1 MKKMLRIIMVLMI
14 VSQCNLLVVFAA
26 VGQPKITKVKQT
38 GQKEVTV
45 TWSKVSGATGYTVE
59 YKCAGGK
66 WIEKKTSKR
75 ELVLVKLKQNKTYRI
90 RVRAYK
96 DSKKKSISAVYKFGK
111 YSLEKK
117 IRVSKLAKTNSFNPS
132 LTGFFVIE
140 SKYNANG
147 TVALDIND
155 NNMGNR
161 GNLETYPRH
170 SGPNQVFLVSSVGN
184 GYYTLSPVHS
194 RKYIHRADGSSV
206 NIYQWDGSTNW
217 NAHWQII
224 SAGSGYYYLRN
235 RASGKYMTRDLD
247 RSRSS
252 NNVYEASR
260 PIGYSL
266 KTQKWKFISV
276 GRPGYSLNTSM
287 ENGPAST
294 YSREDTFTTRY
305 TLNSNYPITRWELNV
320 YTSNGVH
327 KLSGVNTPNYPVS
340 SETWSIPMK
349 LLSAGNYYIHLIAWN
364 AWGDGVCSP
373 KYYFSVRD
381 NIVKTEKSSSGFL
394 KYALTETQLLRI
406 ARLCQQEQGTV
417 AGAKA
422 EASLMANQL
431 ETSKWRQNRYGTG
444 ANGLYNWVRNGGWF
458 SRASYWMDNGTV
470 SSSVLA
476 GVRDVL
482 VNGNRTLPLYVDE
495 HDCLSDITS
504 ISTGKVKNRGNYVSG
519 KTIVKN
525 RYGSKWTFWCFPDKT
540 SDPFG
545 YTDSAYKAAQAQGMQ

>member
-1 MKKMLRIIMVLMI
+1 MKKMLRIIFTMLI
-14 VSQCNLLVVFAA
+14 VFQCNLLVASAA
-26 VGQPKITKVKQT
+26 VGQPKIKKVKQT

-45 TWSKVSGATGYTVE
+45 TWSKVSGATGYTLE

-66 WIEKKTSKR
+66 WTEKRTSKR
-75 ELVLVKLKQNKTYRI
+75 ELVLVKLKQNKIYRI

-96 DSKKKSISAVYKFGK
+96 DSKKKGISAVYKYGK

-161 GNLETYPRH
+161 GNLETYPKH

-320 YTSNGVH
+320 YTSTGVH
-327 KLSGVNTPNYPVS
+327 KLSGANTPNYPTS

-349 LLSAGNYYIHLIAWN
+349 LLSAGNYYIQLVAWN
-364 AWGDGVCSP
+364 AWGDGLRSP
-373 KYYFSVRD
+373 KYYFSVKD
-381 NIVKTEKSSSGFL
+381 NNASTGNTSKSVTDALRWCDRLLNTKVGSGQCVALIQAYYKYLGVSPVSGHAYQYATNSLPSGWRRVKGGTPQPGDILIYAGATYGHVAIYAGGTTAYHQNMSGKYVEKKTNWNYNKNWYS
-394 KYALTETQLLRI
+394 KA
-406 ARLCQQEQGTV
+406 EQGT
-417 AGAKA
+417 K
-422 EASLMANQL
+422 
-431 ETSKWRQNRYGTG
+431 Y
-444 ANGLYNWVRNGGWF
+444 
-458 SRASYWMDNGTV
+458 YW
-470 SSSVLA
+470 
-476 GVRDVL
+476 
-482 VNGNRTLPLYVDE
+482 
-495 HDCLSDITS
+495 
-504 ISTGKVKNRGNYVSG
+504 
-519 KTIVKN
+519 
-525 RYGSKWTFWCFPDKT
+525 
-540 SDPFG
+540 G
-545 YTDSAYKAAQAQGMQ
+545 YIRPKFN